1 VTPPSMR
8 AAVLVD
14 VGRIEIRDI
23 PVVAPGSHDVLV
35 RVVAV
40 GICGTDFHIFR
51 GHGNYNTDERGVPV
65 PLARHPQVLGHEIV
79 GVVEECGN
87 AVTDLRPGVRVVVDQ
102 GINCHSA
109 GRPLC
114 EYCASGDSHQCA
126 AYQEHGIT
134 GLQGALA
141 EFITV
146 PAVNAIPLT
155 ATMASAHV
163 ALTEPLGCIVHSSAM
178 VARAHTRYALQH
190 ADPGRRVRTVL
201 VSGAGPA
208 GLLFIQYL
216 RKAVGWDG
224 TILVSEPNAL
234 KRSLAARFGAEP
246 LDPAGDLVEAV
257 RDRTEGRRIEYL
269 IDASGAGE
277 LFTQIPGLLRKQ
289 GTALLYGHGHAGVD
303 LSVMNNVQFL
313 EPALVSPVGASGGF
327 LEDRRPA
334 TYRRA
339 LDLIEGGLIEPGPIV
354 THRYTS
360 LDAVPEA
367 LGGAHRAPDYV
378 KGVVELEE
386 P

>member
-1 VTPPSMR
+1 MTQRLMR

-23 PVVAPGSHDVLV
+23 PVVAPKARDVCV

-40 GICGTDFHIFR
+40 GICGTDFHIFQ

-65 PLARHPQVLGHEIV
+65 PLAQHPQVLGHEIV
-79 GVVEECGN
+79 GVVEECGPD
-87 AVTDLRPGVRVVVDQ
+87 VTDLRPGLRVVVDQ

-134 GLQGALA
+134 GLPGALA

-146 PAVNAIPLT
+146 PAVNAIPVT
-155 ATMASAHV
+155 ASMPSALL
-163 ALTEPLGCIVHSSAM
+163 ALTEPLGCIVHSSDA
-178 VARAHTRYALQH
+178 VARAHTRYALEH
-190 ADPGRRVRTVL
+190 GDRGRRVRTVL

-216 RKAVGWDG
+216 RNALGWDG
-224 TILVSEPNAL
+224 AILVAEPNAV
-234 KRSLAARFGAEP
+234 KRSLAERFGAEA
-246 LDPAGDLVEAV
+246 LDPADNLVEAV
-257 RDRTEGRRIEYL
+257 RERTEGRRVEYL

-277 LFTQIPGLLRKQ
+277 LFNQIPGLLRKQ
-289 GTALLYGHGHAGVD
+289 GTVLLYGHGHTGVD

-313 EPALVSPVGASGGF
+313 EPTLVSPVGASGGF
-327 LEDRRPA
+327 LVDARPA

-339 LDLIEGGLIEPGPIV
+339 LDLIEHGIVDPGPIV

-360 LDAVPEA
+360 LVAVADA

-378 KGVVELEE
+378 KGVVEL
-386 P
+386 PQR

>member
-1 VTPPSMR
+1 MR
-8 AAVLVD
+8 AAVLID
-14 VGRIEIRDI
+14 VGRVEIRDI
-23 PVVAPGSHDVLV
+23 PVADPGPHDVRV

-40 GICGTDFHIFR
+40 GICGTDFHIFQ

-79 GVVEECGN
+79 GIVEECGRQ
-87 AVTDLRPGVRVVVDQ
+87 VTDLRPGVRVVVDQ

-146 PAVNAIPLT
+146 PAVNAVP
-155 ATMASAHV
+155 APGPMPSALV
-163 ALTEPLGCIVHSSAM
+163 ALTEPLGCIVHSSDM
-178 VARAHTRYALQH
+178 VSRAHTRYALQH
-190 ADPGRRVRTVL
+190 EDPARRVRTVL

-216 RKAVGWDG
+216 RKALGWEG
-224 TILVSEPNAL
+224 TILVSEPNTL
-234 KRSLAARFGAEP
+234 KRSLARRFGAEP
-246 LDPAGDLVEAV
+246 LDPAHDLVEAV
-257 RDRTEGRRIEYL
+257 RDRTGGRRVEYP

-277 LFTQIPGLLRKQ
+277 LFRQIPGLIRKQ
-289 GTALLYGHGHAGVD
+289 ATVLMYGHGHTGAD

-313 EPALVSPVGASGGF
+313 EPTLISPVGASGGF
-327 LEDRRPA
+327 LADRRPA

-339 LDLIEGGLIEPGPIV
+339 LELIEDGVIEPGPIV
-354 THRYTS
+354 THHYSS

-378 KGVVELEE
+378 KGVVELQER
-386 P
+386 